1 MNAPSVSIGEVAVV
15 NPRFEK
21 ADRPA
26 PRDPVSFVPMAAV
39 SEQTVSIVEAN
50 DRPYEEVAKGY
61 TAFKRGDVLIAKITP
76 CFENGKMALA
86 DNLPRDLGFGSTE
99 FHVIRAS
106 EKVDTRYLFNL
117 LRNPYVRRAGEMK
130 MKGAAGQRRVPA
142 EFFSGLKIP
151 LPPLKEQKR
160 IAKILDAA
168 DALRAKRRESLAQ
181 LDTLLRSTF
190 LDFFG
195 DPIENPKG
203 WQDTLV
209 ENEVDFLTSG
219 SRGWAKY
226 YSDHGALFIRIQN
239 LKGGQLD
246 CTDMAFVNAPDSAE
260 AKRTRVRPGDV
271 LLSITADLGRTAV
284 VPDGIPVAHINQHLA
299 IIRFKTMNPTF
310 VAHQLAT
317 KGGQMQ
323 FQRLNREGVKA
334 GLNFKDVKNIKLI
347 KPPLELQERFS
358 KIVEGLDK
366 QKRKLIE
373 HSVSLDNL
381 FTSIQQRAFSG
392 EL

>member
-1 MNAPSVSIGEVAVV
+1 MTAIRSLPLSKVAKIDRTSLAPEKIQGGTPYLGLEHIESGGKILGAQQVESGELKSSKFKFT
-15 NPRFEK
+15 PEHILYGK
-21 ADRPA
+21 L
-26 PRDPVSFVPMAAV
+26 
-39 SEQTVSIVEAN
+39 
-50 DRPYEEVAKGY
+50 RPY
-61 TAFKRGDVLIAKITP
+61 LAKI
-76 CFENGKMALA
+76 ALPDFDGICSTDIIPILPGPDIDRKYLLYFLRQGSMVEYA
-86 DNLPRDLGFGSTE
+86 NSRSSGANLPRLSPKELANF
-99 FHVIRAS
+99 
-106 EKVDTRYLFNL
+106 
-117 LRNPYVRRAGEMK
+117 
-130 MKGAAGQRRVPA
+130 Q
-142 EFFSGLKIP
+142 IP
-151 LPPLKEQKR
+151 LPPLEEQKR